1 MCEGSHRAGLRI
13 VVTRRLKSK
22 PNFVFTITALQQNPC
37 INLLLPCIQTVR
49 QLVENEVNFVMEYRL
64 HVQRL
69 SSGEHKVNA
78 YPTSG
83 DVLHKTYSSWQDF
96 SSAFSK
102 YMDASESSWLKS
114 ELAKASCGID
124 VFKSRMSVHR
134 AVLDSLGF
142 E

>member
-1 MCEGSHRAGLRI
+1 M
-13 VVTRRLKSK
+13 
-22 PNFVFTITALQQNPC
+22 
-37 INLLLPCIQTVR
+37 
-49 QLVENEVNFVMEYRL
+49 ENEVKLVMGYRL

-83 DVLHKTYSSWQDF
+83 DIRNKTYSSWQEF
-96 SSAFSK
+96 RSAFSK
-102 YMDASESSWLKS
+102 YMDDSESEWLNS
-114 ELAKASCGID
+114 ALANAPCGID
-124 VFKSRMSVHR
+124 VFKSRMPVDH

>member
-1 MCEGSHRAGLRI
+1 M
-13 VVTRRLKSK
+13 
-22 PNFVFTITALQQNPC
+22 
-37 INLLLPCIQTVR
+37 
-49 QLVENEVNFVMEYRL
+49 ENEVNLVMEYGL

-83 DVLHKTYSSWQDF
+83 EDVRHRTYSSWQDF
-96 SSAFSK
+96 RSAFSK
-102 YMDASESSWLKS
+102 YMDDSESEWLNS
-114 ELAKASCGID
+114 ALANASCGID
-124 VFKSRMSVHR
+124 VFENRRLVHR